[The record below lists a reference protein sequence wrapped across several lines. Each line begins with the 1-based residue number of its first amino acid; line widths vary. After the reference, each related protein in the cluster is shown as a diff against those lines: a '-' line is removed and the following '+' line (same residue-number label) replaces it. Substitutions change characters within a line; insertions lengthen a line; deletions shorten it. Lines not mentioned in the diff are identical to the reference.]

1 MEKLYLGV
9 EIGGTKQQLAVCD
22 EKGTIVELVS
32 ERVALKE
39 GAADILA
46 WLGERIPQLIARH
59 PGVCAIGVGFGGPLE
74 TATGRVLISVQV
86 PGWKDFELKTW
97 FEQKFGLPSVIAN
110 DTVAGGYAE
119 LKLGSGRESERFFYT
134 NLGTGIGGALYA
146 KGRNWDGSG
155 FGAAYLGNTYAA
167 DWTSDV
173 PGAVTRI
180 ESLCSGTAI
189 EKRLRTAG
197 YVPGESLLMELCGG
211 DVSRLDCRMLDKA
224 ADAGDAFA
232 LAELDRVGCTFGCG
246 LANVVSMLG
255 VDTIAIGGG
264 LSNLGEKLLAPM
276 RKYADQYVFISGKD
290 RFRIV
295 LCEMIEENVPVGAAL
310 FARDGFDAI

>member
-1 MEKLYLGV
+1 MEQKYLGV
-9 EIGGTKQQLAVCD
+9 EIGGTKQQLVVCGAD
-22 EKGTIVELVS
+22 GGIIEMVG
-32 ERVALKE
+32 ERVVLKE

-46 WLGERIPQLIARH
+46 WLEGRIPALLAKH
-59 PGVCAIGVGFGGPLE
+59 PGIRAIGVGFGGPLE

-97 FEQKFGLPSVIAN
+97 FEAKFGLPTVVAN

-119 LKLGSGRESERFFYT
+119 LKLGSGRNSTRFFYT

-146 KGRNWDGSG
+146 NGRNWDGSG

-167 DWTSDV
+167 DWTSAV

-197 YVPGESLLMELCGG
+197 YVPGESMLMELCGG
-211 DVSRLDCRMLDKA
+211 DVSRLDCRMLGRA
-224 ADAGDAFA
+224 ADADDAFA
-232 LAELDRVGCTFGCG
+232 LEELDRVGATFGCG

-276 RKYADQYVFISGKD
+276 RKYAEQYVFISGKD

-310 FARDGFDAI
+310 FARDGFVAI